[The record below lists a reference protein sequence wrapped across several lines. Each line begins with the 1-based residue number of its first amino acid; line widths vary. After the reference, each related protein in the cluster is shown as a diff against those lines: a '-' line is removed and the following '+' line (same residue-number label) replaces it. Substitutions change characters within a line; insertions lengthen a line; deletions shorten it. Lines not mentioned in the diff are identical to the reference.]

1 MRRILSILSALLLCL
16 SLAHAVRA
24 EGATLSG
31 SITVELLSGGEWLRL
46 PLHLRYA
53 HERGILADGV
63 LAFVPLAEYA
73 ANEGDR
79 IPRVS
84 MTGDLAC
91 RISTTD
97 DPDSFSCTRVLYRQE
112 GDQLT
117 VLDDGLSLHDLE
129 PGLYLLSW
137 NVNARRGSESWA
149 GTALAWLCVE

>member
-1 MRRILSILSALLLCL
+1 MRRILSAVSAIILLLT
-16 SLAHAVRA
+16 LAAPVLC

-31 SITVELLSGGEWLRL
+31 SITVDLLSGGEWLRL

-97 DPDSFSCTRVLYRQE
+97 YPDSFSCTRVLYRQD

-117 VLDDGLSLHDLE
+117 VLDDSQSLRDLE

-137 NVNARRGSESWA
+137 DMNARRGSESWA
-149 GTALAWLCVE
+149 GAALAWLCVE